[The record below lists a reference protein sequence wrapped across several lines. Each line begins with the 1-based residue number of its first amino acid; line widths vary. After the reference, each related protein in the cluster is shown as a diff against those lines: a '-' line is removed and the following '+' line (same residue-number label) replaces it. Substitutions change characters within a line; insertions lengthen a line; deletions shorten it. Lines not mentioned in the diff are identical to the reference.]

1 MHIFIKKTD
10 LTCFQLVPVPDDIE
24 NYYLLDFPEHLDINE
39 YVFSLDR
46 DENIT
51 FKKDNF
57 RYIEIA
63 TIEKQERM
71 YEVINKTRIWLG
83 QLQLNIIKESDK
95 KRLEQWLEYAQRL
108 DEVDLSKAPTVNWP
122 QKPE

>member
-10 LTCFQLVPVPDDIE
+10 LTYFQLVPVPDDIE

-95 KRLEQWLEYAQRL
+95 KRLEQWLEYAQAL
-108 DEVDLSKAPTVNWP
+108 DSVDLSTAPMVDWP

>member
-10 LTCFQLVPVPDDIE
+10 LTYFQLAPVPDDIE
-24 NYYLLDFPEHLDINE
+24 NYYSLDFPEHLDVNE
-39 YVFSLDR
+39 YIFFLDR
-46 DENIT
+46 DGNIA
-51 FKKDNF
+51 FKEDNF

-63 TIEKQERM
+63 NIEKQERM